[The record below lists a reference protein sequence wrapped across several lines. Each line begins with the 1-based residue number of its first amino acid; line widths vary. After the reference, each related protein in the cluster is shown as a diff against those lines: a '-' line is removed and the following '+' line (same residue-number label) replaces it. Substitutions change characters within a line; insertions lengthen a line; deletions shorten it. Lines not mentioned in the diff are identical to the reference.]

1 LLDGAFQNIPRDMK
15 IFNFGVPEM
24 TLRNALTAYVTRNKI
39 QLNGGVELSFEPNVT
54 DNKNSDDKTGVGL

>member
-1 LLDGAFQNIPRDMK
+1 MK